1 MANYYPL
8 EATALI
14 EHDGDEY
21 IVWLCHDNPQ
31 DHPHNHSFA
40 AGSFETF
47 DAAVAALLA
56 VRGLKIYPILS
67 GSKSGDSAE
76 TVEATT

>member
-1 MANYYPL
+1 MVNHYPL

-14 EHDGDEY
+14 ERSGDDEFT
-21 IVWLCHDNPQ
+21 VWLCHDNPQ

-56 VRGLKIYPILS
+56 VRGMKIHPILS
-67 GSKSGDSAE
+67 GSKTEDTPA
-76 TVEATT
+76 VEVHA